1 MQVSAGDG
9 AGCDEMKG
17 GIEGKEELGESQR
30 ERDPSTQMAEGAGSP
45 VRSGG
50 ESRATAPGVDAER
63 GTVGSP
69 TWEKAKGA
77 GSESTAAEVA
87 KTDEKRDEER
97 GIQNDSG
104 TGGGVGEAEKGGDR
118 ENQSQVKNKHF
129 LDKNATD
136 EDARNE
142 LFAWPTTW

>member
-1 MQVSAGDG
+1 MN
-9 AGCDEMKG
+9 G

-30 ERDPSTQMAEGAGSP
+30 GRNPSTQMAEGAGSP

-50 ESRATAPGVDAER
+50 ESRATTPGVDTER
-63 GTVGSP
+63 GIVRSP

-77 GSESTAAEVA
+77 GSESRSAEEA

-104 TGGGVGEAEKGGDR
+104 TGGGVGEADKDGDG
-118 ENQSQVKNKHF
+118 ESQSQVN
-129 LDKNATD
+129 DKLMDITS
-136 EDARNE
+136 
-142 LFAWPTTW
+142 TK